1 MVETL
6 RIVFRNPVY
15 ALLASVVGVTVF
27 SIAIWLPNIK
37 LITTVLTSDTASILE
52 KSMFVFSLY
61 GGIMTNFTLVSAL
74 YTISIAIL
82 SGVYVALFLFY
93 FRQRKA
99 KSSGVASTGWLGIGG
114 IISGMFGLGC
124 AACGTFLFASLATA
138 GSAGTLLLWLP
149 FGGEEFGFL
158 GMGLLAYSVYA
169 LLQKITSP
177 MVCKS

>member
-1 MVETL
+1 MAETL

-15 ALLASVVGVTVF
+15 ALLASAVGVTVF

-52 KSMFVFSLY
+52 KGMFVFSLY
-61 GGIMTNFTLVSAL
+61 GGIMTNFTFVSAL
-74 YTISIAIL
+74 YTIAIAIL
-82 SGVYVALFLFY
+82 SGIYTVLFLFY

-99 KSSGVASTGWLGIGG
+99 KSSGVVSTGWLGLGG

-124 AACGTFLFASLATA
+124 AACGTFLFTSLATT
-138 GSAGTLLLWLP
+138 GSASALLLSLP

-169 LLQKITSP
+169 LLRKITSP

>member
-1 MVETL
+1 MTETL

-15 ALLASVVGVTVF
+15 ALLASAVGVTVF

-52 KSMFVFSLY
+52 KGMFVFSLY
-61 GGIMTNFTLVSAL
+61 GGIMTNFTFVSAL
-74 YTISIAIL
+74 YTIAIAIL
-82 SGVYVALFLFY
+82 SGIYTVLFLFY

-99 KSSGVASTGWLGIGG
+99 KSSGVVSTGWLGLGG

-124 AACGTFLFASLATA
+124 AACGTFLFTSLATTS
-138 GSAGTLLLWLP
+138 SASALLLSLP

-169 LLQKITSP
+169 LLRKITSP